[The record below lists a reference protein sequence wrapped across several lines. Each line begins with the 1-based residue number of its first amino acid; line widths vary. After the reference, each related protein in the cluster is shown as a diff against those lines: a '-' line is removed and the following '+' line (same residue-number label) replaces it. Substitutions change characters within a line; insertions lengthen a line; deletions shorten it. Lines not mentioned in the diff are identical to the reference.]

1 MLDDQARARDVQRIL
16 GQAHDAEIRKYWRA
30 LNLQRDELDAAV
42 SQWAG
47 IDLGER
53 IAAALD
59 GPSTRESESVAV
71 AGLATPPRSLA
82 EHLPAAW
89 DGVSRPDSRPTS
101 PEPTRPGSQG
111 AQSREESP
119 QRPVAV
125 PWVSLAIAASVMF
138 LTILVLDTRVAV
150 LESGG
155 SLESA
160 AEVRP
165 AEVRPAESGFGAVP
179 LPVDIAQV
187 AERSVEVDDARY
199 EERLQAL
206 LMRHAEKAA
215 VGSGSG
221 MVPLARLTSFQASRE

>member
-82 EHLPAAW
+82 EHLPVAW

-101 PEPTRPGSQG
+101 PDATRPGSQG

-165 AEVRPAESGFGAVP
+165 AEVRPAESGLGAVP

-206 LMRHAEKAA
+206 LMRHAENAA

>member
-1 MLDDQARARDVQRIL
+1 MKQRDKEILSSMLDDQARARDVQRIL

-101 PEPTRPGSQG
+101 PEPT
-111 AQSREESP
+111 
-119 QRPVAV
+119 
-125 PWVSLAIAASVMF
+125 
-138 LTILVLDTRVAV
+138 
-150 LESGG
+150 
-155 SLESA
+155 
-160 AEVRP
+160 
-165 AEVRPAESGFGAVP
+165 
-179 LPVDIAQV
+179 
-187 AERSVEVDDARY
+187 
-199 EERLQAL
+199 
-206 LMRHAEKAA
+206 
-215 VGSGSG
+215 
-221 MVPLARLTSFQASRE
+221 